1 MVIASVTNTLPRI
14 SFTCL
19 SYLQMLHT
27 VVRQKLNRLLTKE
40 MEQVVGPMRKRI
52 SELQNSNEWW
62 KNLAVKL
69 QKQITDLSIIHQRN
83 EYKKSTTNK
92 VG

>member
-1 MVIASVTNTLPRI
+1 
-14 SFTCL
+14 
-19 SYLQMLHT
+19 MLHT